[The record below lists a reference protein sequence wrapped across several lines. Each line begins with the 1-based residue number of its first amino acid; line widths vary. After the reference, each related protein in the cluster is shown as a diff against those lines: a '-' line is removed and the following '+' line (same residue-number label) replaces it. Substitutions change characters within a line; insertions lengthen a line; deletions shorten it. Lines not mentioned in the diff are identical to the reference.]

1 MTPLMRAV
9 QRNSMNCVEY
19 LLSETQSDL
28 NGKLNILLLKRF
40 TEAVSLG
47 IPEDLALSTGG
58 RLIFKC
64 K

>member
-40 TEAVSLG
+40 TVAVSLG